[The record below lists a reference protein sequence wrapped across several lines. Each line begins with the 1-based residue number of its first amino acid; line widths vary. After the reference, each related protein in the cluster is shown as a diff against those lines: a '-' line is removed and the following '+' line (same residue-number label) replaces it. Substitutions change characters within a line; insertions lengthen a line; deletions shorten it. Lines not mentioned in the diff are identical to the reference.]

1 MRRASFLGFLWLGRL
16 FDLLTQAGF
25 PGFLSSEHGC
35 LREAGFLGFLAYDWF
50 LAVQGGLGLAKGWFV
65 VFFQWTSFRLLTQ
78 AGFPDAFSSE
88 CGSLRKAS
96 FPGYLANDWFPAV

>member
-1 MRRASFLGFLWLGRL
+1 LVFLVFFHSGAFSFL
-16 FDLLTQAGF
+16 TPAGF

-50 LAVQGGLGLAKGWFV
+50 LAVQGGLGFAKGWFV

-78 AGFPDAFSSE
+78 MDEKHVLQAEE
-88 CGSLRKAS
+88 CATSGEEKKHPPNS
-96 FPGYLANDWFPAV
+96 YHT